1 MESPHPRS
9 PEVDAIL
16 AALPE
21 DQRAALQSLRDR
33 LHARLPDAVEGIG
46 YGMPVLRVGGKG
58 VAGFT
63 ASKGHCSYHPMS
75 GSVVPPHAPRIEELG
90 FGVGTGTVRF
100 SPDTPLPDE
109 LLDLLVAE
117 RLREIA
123 KARPGRAG

>member
-1 MESPHPRS
+1 METSSPRS

-16 AALPE
+16 AAFPE

-63 ASKGHCSYHPMS
+63 ASKGHCSFHPMS
-75 GSVVPPHAPRIEELG
+75 GAVVPPHAERLEALG
-90 FGVGTGTVRF
+90 FRVAPGTVRF
-100 SPDTPLPDE
+100 TPDHPLPDAV
-109 LLDLLVAE
+109 LDDLIAD

-123 KARPGRAG
+123 KARTGRSG